1 MIVAV
6 LAFFAGAAA
15 GAGFSYTRWLRARV
29 DQQAI
34 RLRSRL
40 LYELAEGDHEQV
52 GDELEEACER
62 ETADPS
68 LFLALAAI
76 DRGRDRIGR
85 AKSIH
90 RTVLAA
96 EDLPSEQRVAALLG
110 LGRDLL
116 REGNERAAVGALVRA
131 NSLSPRS
138 VATLRSLAKALE
150 QAGAWERAAAA
161 WERVERQV
169 QGRASRD
176 AKIGRGHALAEQA
189 EISRR
194 AGDEKRAR
202 RSAERA
208 VALAPDS
215 AHSWSIRARVEAAM
229 GDPHEAMVSWQ
240 RAWEIGPA
248 QAGAVVEEAWRW
260 AESQGRQADMMARM
274 LASARDTSDP
284 ALAIALSERVAL
296 QHPEQAAS
304 ALEQVVATSSFAQL
318 ALIRLR
324 LRRGQRDQAREAA
337 LGVMAKAR
345 LVCGR
350 CRDDLRAT
358 PFRCERCQRW
368 DTGVVEA

>member
-1 MIVAV
+1 MIVFV
-6 LAFFAGAAA
+6 LAFAA
-15 GAGFSYTRWLRARV
+15 GTAVGVGISYTRWLRQRAEEG
-29 DQQAI
+29 AL

-40 LYELAEGDHEQV
+40 LYELAEGDLEQV
-52 GDELEEACER
+52 GDELEQACER

-76 DRGRDRIGR
+76 DRERQRVGR

-90 RTVLAA
+90 RTVLAS

-169 QGRASRD
+169 QGRAARD
-176 AKIGRGHALAEQA
+176 AKVGRGHALAEQA
-189 EISRR
+189 EAFRR

-202 RSAERA
+202 KSAERA
-208 VALAPDS
+208 TTLAPDS
-215 AHSWSIRARVEAAM
+215 PHAWSMRARVEAAM
-229 GDPHEAMVSWQ
+229 GDAHEAMIAWQ
-240 RAWEIGPA
+240 RAWELGPA
-248 QAGAVVEEAWRW
+248 QASGIVEEAWRW
-260 AESQGRQADMMARM
+260 ADRQGRQADVMARM
-274 LASARDTSDP
+274 LASSRDTSNA
-284 ALAIALSERVAL
+284 ALAIALAERVAL
-296 QHPEQAAS
+296 RHPEQAAAS
-304 ALEQVVATSSFAQL
+304 LEQVSTTSSFAQL

-337 LGVMAKAR
+337 LRAMAEAR
-345 LVCGR
+345 LVCGL
-350 CRDDLRAT
+350 CRDDLTDT
-358 PFRCERCQRW
+358 PFRCERCQLW
-368 DTGVVEA
+368 DTGVREA

>member
-1 MIVAV
+1 MIGSV
-6 LAFFAGAAA
+6 LAFVAGAAV
-15 GAGFSYTRWLRARV
+15 GAGISYSRWLRHRAE
-29 DQQAI
+29 QGAL

-40 LYELAEGDHEQV
+40 LYELAEGDLEQV
-52 GDELEEACER
+52 GDDLEQACER

-76 DRGRDRIGR
+76 DRERQRVGR

-90 RTVLAA
+90 RTVLAS

-116 REGNERAAVGALVRA
+116 REGNHRAAVGALVRA

-169 QGRASRD
+169 QGRAARD
-176 AKIGRGHALAEQA
+176 AKVGRGHALAEQA
-189 EISRR
+189 EAFQR

-202 RSAERA
+202 KTAERA
-208 VALAPDS
+208 TTLAPDS
-215 AHSWSIRARVEAAM
+215 AHAWTMRARVEATM
-229 GDPHEAMVSWQ
+229 GDPHEAMIAWQ
-240 RAWEIGPA
+240 RAWELGPA
-248 QAGAVVEEAWRW
+248 QAGDIVEEAWRW
-260 AESQGRQADMMARM
+260 AERQGRQADVMARM
-274 LASARDTSDP
+274 LASSRDTTDP
-284 ALAIALSERVAL
+284 SLAIALAERVAL
-296 QHPEQAAS
+296 RHPEQAAAS
-304 ALEQVVATSSFAQL
+304 LEQVSATSSFAQL

-337 LGVMAKAR
+337 LRAVAEAR

-350 CRDDLRAT
+350 CRDDLAKT
-358 PFRCERCQRW
+358 PFRCERCQLW
-368 DTGVVEA
+368 DTGVREA

>member
-1 MIVAV
+1 MIGSV
-6 LAFFAGAAA
+6 LAFVAGAAV
-15 GAGFSYTRWLRARV
+15 GAGISYSRWLRHRAE
-29 DQQAI
+29 QGAL

-40 LYELAEGDHEQV
+40 LYELADGDLEQV
-52 GDELEEACER
+52 GDDLEQACER

-76 DRGRDRIGR
+76 DRERQRVGR

-90 RTVLAA
+90 RTVLAS

-116 REGNERAAVGALVRA
+116 REGNHRAAVGALVRA

-169 QGRASRD
+169 QGRAARD
-176 AKIGRGHALAEQA
+176 AKVGRGHALAEQA
-189 EISRR
+189 EAFQR

-202 RSAERA
+202 KTAERA
-208 VALAPDS
+208 TTLAPDS
-215 AHSWSIRARVEAAM
+215 AHAWTMRARVEATM
-229 GDPHEAMVSWQ
+229 GDPHEAMIAWQ
-240 RAWEIGPA
+240 RAWELGPA
-248 QAGAVVEEAWRW
+248 QAGDIVEEAWRW
-260 AESQGRQADMMARM
+260 AERQGRQADVMARM
-274 LASARDTSDP
+274 LASSRDTTDP
-284 ALAIALSERVAL
+284 SLAIALAERVAL
-296 QHPEQAAS
+296 RHPEQAAAS
-304 ALEQVVATSSFAQL
+304 LEQVSATSSFAQL

-337 LGVMAKAR
+337 LRAVAEAR

-350 CRDDLRAT
+350 CRDDLAKT
-358 PFRCERCQRW
+358 PFRCERCQLW
-368 DTGVVEA
+368 DTGVREA

>member
-1 MIVAV
+1 
-6 LAFFAGAAA
+6 
-15 GAGFSYTRWLRARV
+15 
-29 DQQAI
+29 
-34 RLRSRL
+34 
-40 LYELAEGDHEQV
+40 
-52 GDELEEACER
+52 
-62 ETADPS
+62 
-68 LFLALAAI
+68 
-76 DRGRDRIGR
+76 
-85 AKSIH
+85 
-90 RTVLAA
+90 
-96 EDLPSEQRVAALLG
+96 
-110 LGRDLL
+110 
-116 REGNERAAVGALVRA
+116 
-131 NSLSPRS
+131 
-138 VATLRSLAKALE
+138 
-150 QAGAWERAAAA
+150 
-161 WERVERQV
+161 
-169 QGRASRD
+169 
-176 AKIGRGHALAEQA
+176 
-189 EISRR
+189 
-194 AGDEKRAR
+194 
-202 RSAERA
+202 
-208 VALAPDS
+208 
-215 AHSWSIRARVEAAM
+215 M

>member
-1 MIVAV
+1 MIAAV
-6 LAFFAGAAA
+6 LAFVAGAAA
-15 GAGFSYTRWLRARV
+15 GAGLSYARWLRGRAEIK
-29 DQQAI
+29 AL

-40 LYELAEGDHEQV
+40 LYELAEGDLEQV

-76 DRGRDRIGR
+76 DRERERIGR

-90 RTVLAA
+90 RTVLAS

-169 QGRASRD
+169 HGRAARD

-189 EISRR
+189 ENFRR

-202 RSAERA
+202 RSAERGTMF
-208 VALAPDS
+208 APDS
-215 AHSWSIRARVEAAM
+215 AHSWSVRARVEAAV
-229 GDPHEAMVSWQ
+229 GDPQEAMIAWQ
-240 RAWEIGPA
+240 RAWELGPA
-248 QAGAVVEEAWRW
+248 QAGEIVEEAWRF
-260 AESQGRQADMMARM
+260 AERQGRQADVMARM
-274 LASARDTSDP
+274 LASSRDTTDP
-284 ALAIALSERVAL
+284 ALAIALAHRVAL

-337 LGVMAKAR
+337 LRATASAR

-350 CRDDLRAT
+350 CRDDLRET

-368 DTGVVEA
+368 DTGVREA